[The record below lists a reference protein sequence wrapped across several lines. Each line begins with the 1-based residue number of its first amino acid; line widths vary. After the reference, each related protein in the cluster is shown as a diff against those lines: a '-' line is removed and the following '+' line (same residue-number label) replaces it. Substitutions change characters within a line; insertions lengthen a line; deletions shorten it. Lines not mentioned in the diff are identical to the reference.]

1 MNKAKLNK
9 LAASLMSP
17 NPNMSKLH
25 LKNMTAQE
33 RRAKEREFFNYE
45 GRWNRA
51 LNKARKVIENR
62 IKQGKPAF
70 SPSPPRPKVTR
81 VVAKP
86 SPAKKGKKSNIQ
98 KMREKMI
105 KKKPPVVQYGHGAR
119 RVVVVSSPPKIT
131 QKNLNAAAARLRQMS
146 AQIKAARAT
155 SIFLPNLLK

>member
-1 MNKAKLNK
+1 
-9 LAASLMSP
+9 MSP

-86 SPAKKGKKSNIQ
+86 APGKKSNIQ
-98 KMREKMI
+98 KLREKTM
-105 KKKPPVVQYGHGAR
+105 KKPKPPVVQYGHGAR